1 MEVAVNF
8 KGGGSLVKLPP
19 VFSRDGESVFVCS
32 KNAILE
38 YNTRTGKLSF
48 EYKGFIDDI
57 VGFNCHF
64 YESHHCLTA
73 CCRNGTV
80 LSWKTMTH
88 FKISEKKLPISQVK
102 TFNIISTVDEDYKAI
117 ISYKKNQFIRF
128 ASVNIK
134 EKSFRDYKFAIKP
147 KIKYCIGLSS
157 KYFSVAQE
165 SDLYFIK
172 LSGGRELSRYSMQA
186 TRTFTCLACHQFE
199 EVVLT
204 GDSTGRVLVWQN
216 IFTREKTQSVFHWH
230 TLPVQT
236 VSFSASG
243 SYFYSGGSECVLVKW
258 QLENVND
265 RKFLPRLPAEVQH
278 VAVANDNLYVAVAT
292 NDNAI
297 RILDPTMKQI
307 TLIQHL
313 VLGKH
318 YEAGIVYDPRTQALI
333 MNGNQ
338 GQIQFYS
345 PDDMSLMFNID
356 IVDQNKITNERECVM
371 VNTEITK
378 FAISKT
384 GLWLANIEER
394 RDMEYHKE
402 IRLKFWKFDESK
414 QMFQLN
420 TSVEYPHEDTV
431 NAMLFQPVNSDD
443 NLQCITVGNDKKFK
457 VWQLVDCSTV
467 HKKGVAWRCHGVGF
481 YRNLLCSSLSFSVDG
496 SLMATGFG
504 PILTCWVPDSC
515 ELKCSLIHPSHKET
529 IKQIQ
534 FGNGNQCHLL
544 VSASEN
550 QLSVW
555 NILTLSMVWTVPIK
569 ISLLIADR
577 LSENMGVICI
587 DKSVFIFSPASNVP
601 VYSSKHLLK
610 KVDEIVACSFIPS
623 EYSNDSRLRWYE
635 RSHIYFITS
644 NKELYCVSSVTN
656 YIMIDNVVPDDT
668 SMFSMAIPTNKLSL
682 VQPVT
687 PNKHVFEKDVG
698 HKTIKKYLEGPIH
711 TIAPIRFS
719 CYSLLKSLAVQK

>member
-147 KIKYCIGLSS
+147 KIKYFIGLSS

-414 QMFQLN
+414 QMIQNSLPICVTFLLDNFNQIFQGRSPPTVDYYSSCQVSQDVRAHCLN
-420 TSVEYPHEDTV
+420 GTIYYHFF
-431 NAMLFQPVNSDD
+431 N
-443 NLQCITVGNDKKFK
+443 
-457 VWQLVDCSTV
+457 
-467 HKKGVAWRCHGVGF
+467 
-481 YRNLLCSSLSFSVDG
+481 SFSVNNIG
-496 SLMATGFG
+496 
-504 PILTCWVPDSC
+504 I
-515 ELKCSLIHPSHKET
+515 LIHPSHKET

-569 ISLLIADR
+569 TSLLIADR
-577 LSENMGVICI
+577 LSENMGIICM
-587 DKSVFIFSPASNVP
+587 DKSGMFGF
-601 VYSSKHLLK
+601 YSITHFPES
-610 KVDEIVACSFIPS
+610 VIVVIRKICLFQ
-623 EYSNDSRLRWYE
+623 
-635 RSHIYFITS
+635 
-644 NKELYCVSSVTN
+644 ELYCVSSVTN